1 MERRE
6 ILFFARTTPFHNIGG
21 MEIASWNLAKEFAK
35 NGFSV
40 SFITTKIEGREEIFF
55 EDNIKIV
62 ALKKTKSRKYTKS
75 WWRESKNYF
84 LSLKGDI
91 YGIISVSAGA
101 YGIIEENLTAPTI
114 FQAHGTAFNEIKSKL
129 KSKNI
134 KNLISF
140 PINII
145 SLFKDLL
152 YYPKFSYIVASG
164 DFIYQQLKSFPYKN
178 LNPILINN
186 GIDTNLF
193 KPIKN
198 RDLKRELGFKRDDYL
213 IISISRLHK
222 QKGLDLSLKAFA
234 KLYQK
239 DKNSKYLII
248 GEGRE
253 KKKLKELVKKLKIEE
268 VVYFLGVKE
277 REEIIKYLNISN
289 AFLFTTL
296 HNEGM
301 PLNVMEALA
310 CGLPVI
316 LSKHLNGRFKNSK
329 ELYFVNQYKSDEVVE
344 ALLNRKKFNY
354 SLLDEDLTL
363 NRVFKAYSELL
374 KKRRA
379 KGLEPRAKNL

>member
-1 MERRE
+1 MKRRE

-62 ALKKTKSRKYTKS
+62 ALKKTKSKKYTKS

-84 LSLKGDI
+84 LSLKEDI

-101 YGIIEENLTAPTI
+101 YGVIGENLATPTI

-134 KNLISF
+134 KNLISL
-140 PINII
+140 PKNII
-145 SLFKDLL
+145 ALFKDLY

-164 DFIYQQLKSFPYKN
+164 DFIYQQLNSFPYKN
-178 LNPILINN
+178 LNPILIDN

-193 KPIKN
+193 KPIEK

-222 QKGLDLSLKAFA
+222 EKGLDLSLKAFA

-301 PLNVMEALA
+301 PLNLMEALA

-329 ELYFVNQYKSDEVVE
+329 ELYFVNQYRSDEVAE

-354 SLLDEDLTL
+354 SLLDKELTL
-363 NRVFKAYSELL
+363 HRVFKSYDKLL
-374 KKRRA
+374 KELRVK
-379 KGLEPRAKNL
+379 